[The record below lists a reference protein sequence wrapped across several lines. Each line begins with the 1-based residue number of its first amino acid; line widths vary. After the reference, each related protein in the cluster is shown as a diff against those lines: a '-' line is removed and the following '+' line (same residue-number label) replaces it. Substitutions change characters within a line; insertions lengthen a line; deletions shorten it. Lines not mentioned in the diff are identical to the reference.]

1 MEGADLDPLGV
12 NGGHGGF
19 EVAELLP
26 LLAVKPALTPGFGG
40 GSWLLRSLFAMG
52 RSLARGELSR
62 QMEDDPSRRSK
73 WAGLLKLVK
82 TVLLRTRT
90 TQTMTETTV
99 LDFKLSNT
107 FEEYRAHMNAP
118 EQQAMFAEM
127 GVKTFFIGV
136 CKDDPQRATVM
147 FQGPE
152 DVLYNIFT
160 NLETKPIVEASG
172 HVYEGTVITRWL
184 A

>member
-1 MEGADLDPLGV
+1 
-12 NGGHGGF
+12 
-19 EVAELLP
+19 
-26 LLAVKPALTPGFGG
+26 
-40 GSWLLRSLFAMG
+40 
-52 RSLARGELSR
+52 
-62 QMEDDPSRRSK
+62 
-73 WAGLLKLVK
+73 
-82 TVLLRTRT
+82 
-90 TQTMTETTV
+90 MTETTV

-127 GVKTFFIGV
+127 GVKIFFIGV

-152 DVLYNIFT
+152 DVLHNIFT
-160 NLETKPIVEASG
+160 NPETKPIVEASG

>member
-1 MEGADLDPLGV
+1 M
-12 NGGHGGF
+12 
-19 EVAELLP
+19 
-26 LLAVKPALTPGFGG
+26 
-40 GSWLLRSLFAMG
+40 S
-52 RSLARGELSR
+52 
-62 QMEDDPSRRSK
+62 
-73 WAGLLKLVK
+73 WAGLQKLVK

-160 NLETKPIVEASG
+160 NPETKPIVEASG